1 MDKYNNIYI
10 TMSSRPFHL
19 KKILGDNHIISYNQ
33 SNYGMN
39 GIMFGQLGSIIFG
52 GDQGYGGDHDRPPPN
67 GPNGLVVFPRQAT
80 YISKDPDHSL
90 LTCFHDP

>member
-1 MDKYNNIYI
+1 
-10 TMSSRPFHL
+10 MSSRPFHL

-52 GDQGYGGDHDRPPPN
+52 GERMDMEEITSGHPQMGRMGGR
-67 GPNGLVVFPRQAT
+67 VFSKAGNL
-80 YISKDPDHSL
+80 ISIAIYS
-90 LTCFHDP
+90 